1 MHWIGGRLRAL
12 ALTVMLCLAGG
23 LALADDPLPVDEL
36 LEQIQ
41 AALVRVQDLSEE
53 DDLPRLKNV
62 KLSLQTTLAQDT
74 SGRLA
79 FFLVSVGGQTAQTR
93 IQTLE
98 LTLVPPPPDAPVP
111 VAAMDITEALAQAI
125 LAAAYGVKPAMER
138 EPPLEL
144 VELVVNLR
152 FVVDN
157 SGGGSIGADLL
168 PITVEFGAQVR
179 STEVQVLTLT
189 FQDE

>member
-1 MHWIGGRLRAL
+1 MLRVHDRLRAL
-12 ALTVMLCLAGG
+12 ALTVLFCLLGG
-23 LALADDPLPVDEL
+23 PALADDPLPVDNL
-36 LEQIQ
+36 LEQVQ
-41 AALVRVQDLSEE
+41 AALVRVQDLSDE
-53 DDLPRLKNV
+53 DDLPRLKSV
-62 KLSLQTTLAQDT
+62 KLLLQTTLAQDA
-74 SGRLA
+74 SGRFK

-98 LTLVPPPPDAPVP
+98 LTLVPPPPGTPLP
-111 VAAMDITEALAQAI
+111 VAAMDITEILAQAI

-179 STEVQVLTLT
+179 ATEVQILTLI
-189 FQDE
+189 FHND